1 MNEDLQKFLKSNPAL
16 QKILRTSSL
25 LGSRQLVTQA
35 ENRIKRL
42 FEEHLASQNPL
53 FPDELPLDYIY
64 GDIAIGQYTLNRDI
78 LIKCAIPD
86 LSGHIVN
93 ACATGG
99 GKSNTTLV
107 LLDQIQKKYST
118 SALRYMLFAS
128 KRGGEHRNL
137 IINNSSGTAF
147 FIDKS
152 ILALNPL
159 SPITNT
165 DHNLVLAD
173 FARTGATELGL
184 MVGGQLFNQNRLCE
198 YVDKNKDGN
207 LIGFIDWL
215 ANKSESSLDFRGYKD
230 RLTIRLQTI
239 LYELKSIFDC
249 YTGIDDRI
257 FVEQNLVI
265 ELPCSSSFIMSFVS
279 GIILARMFRFKAS
292 NPEFMRYKN
301 LIVLE
306 DIQGGLR
313 YV

>member
-1 MNEDLQKFLKSNPAL
+1 MNEDLEKFLKSNPAL
-16 QKILRTSSL
+16 LRNLKTSLL
-25 LGSRQLVTQA
+25 LGSGELVKRA
-35 ENRIKRL
+35 ENRIKRS

-53 FPDELPLDYIY
+53 FPDELPPDYIY
-64 GDIAIGQYTLNRDI
+64 GDIAIGKYTLNQDI
-78 LIKCAIPD
+78 LIKCAIAS

-93 ACATGG
+93 ASATGG

-107 LLDQIQKKYST
+107 LLHQIQKKYST

-137 IINNSSGTAF
+137 IINNPPGTAF
-147 FIDKS
+147 FLDKN

-159 SPITNT
+159 SPIANT

-184 MVGGQLFNQNRLCE
+184 MVGGQLYKQNRLCE
-198 YVDKNKDGN
+198 YVAKNKDGN
-207 LIGFIDWL
+207 LIGFVNWL
-215 ANKSESSLDFRGYKD
+215 ANKSESSLDLRGYKD

-239 LYELKSIFDC
+239 LYELKSIFNC
-249 YTGIDDRI
+249 YTGIDDHI
-257 FVEQNLVI
+257 FVEHNLVI
-265 ELPCSSSFIMSFVS
+265 ELLCSSSFIMSFVS

-313 YV
+313 HD